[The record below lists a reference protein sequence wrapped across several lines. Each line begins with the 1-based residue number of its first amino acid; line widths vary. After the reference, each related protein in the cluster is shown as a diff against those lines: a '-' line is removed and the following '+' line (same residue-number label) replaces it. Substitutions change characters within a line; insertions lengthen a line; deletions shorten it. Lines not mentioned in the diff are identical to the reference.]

1 MGLYVWLLC
10 LYPDSWS
17 LYCQKLF
24 AFCKFF
30 VDVDKNSKAA
40 IAIYLALL
48 KSDIDYYAM
57 T

>member
-17 LYCQKLF
+17 LNCQKLF

-30 VDVDKNSKAA
+30 VDLDKNSKAV

-48 KSDIDYYAM
+48 KSGIDYYAM